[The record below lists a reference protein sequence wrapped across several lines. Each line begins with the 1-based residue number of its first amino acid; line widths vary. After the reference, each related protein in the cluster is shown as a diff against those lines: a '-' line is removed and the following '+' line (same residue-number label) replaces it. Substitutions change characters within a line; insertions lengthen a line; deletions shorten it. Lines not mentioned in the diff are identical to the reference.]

1 MADTLRNA
9 PTPQQVNDAQ
19 LLDDLTSLQQL
30 ITTEQS
36 SIAHELSYPALNTP
50 IQHSEQYLDLVNFEP
65 VVWTRMADEP
75 QSKARFQV
83 LWVLKTPC

>member
-50 IQHSEQYLDLVNFEP
+50 IQHSEQYLDLVNFEL